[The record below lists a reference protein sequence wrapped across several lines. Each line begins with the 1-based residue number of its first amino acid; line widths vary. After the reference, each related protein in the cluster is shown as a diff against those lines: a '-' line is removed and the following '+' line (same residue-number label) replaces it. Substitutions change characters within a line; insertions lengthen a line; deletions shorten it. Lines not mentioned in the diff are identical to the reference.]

1 MVPEELMICQ
11 DFGIC
16 LGNGFF
22 LRVTLIV
29 LIGCGFAGL
38 VYCVHVGA
46 NWLADRFDALVLRI
60 IAARAEKKDGR

>member
-1 MVPEELMICQ
+1 MVPEEFLICN

-22 LRVTLIV
+22 LRVALIV

-38 VYCVHVGA
+38 VYVVHQGV

-60 IAARAEKKDGR
+60 MAIRAGNDER

>member
-1 MVPEELMICQ
+1 MVPEEVLICEV
-11 DFGIC
+11 FGIL

-22 LRVTLIV
+22 LRVALIV

-38 VYCVHVGA
+38 VYVIHAGV

-60 IAARAEKKDGR
+60 MAARSSGDER

>member
-1 MVPEELMICQ
+1 MVPEEFLICQ

-22 LRVTLIV
+22 LRVSLIV
-29 LIGCGFAGL
+29 LIGCGFAAL
-38 VYCVHVGA
+38 VYVIHAGV

-60 IAARAEKKDGR
+60 MAARSSGDVR